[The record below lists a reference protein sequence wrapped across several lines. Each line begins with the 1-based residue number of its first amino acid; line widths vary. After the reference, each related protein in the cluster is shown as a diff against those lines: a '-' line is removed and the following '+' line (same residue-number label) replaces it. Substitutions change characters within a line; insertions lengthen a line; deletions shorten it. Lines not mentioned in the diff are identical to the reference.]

1 MIKFFRK
8 IRQKMLTENKFSKYL
23 IYAIGEIILVVIGI
37 LIALGINNWNQDIN
51 SKNELKQIL
60 KEVSNDLE
68 KDIVWLDQQIENGEG
83 FVNNVDHL
91 LDNGHNMP
99 VDSLLHRISA
109 VYRYTYFIP
118 VSFGYN
124 KLNKHPRTELL
135 PDRLTNNLTSYYSGF
150 SIERNSIS
158 HETFTLYNLNA
169 FRNYLVKF
177 GFPLEMDKL
186 KRPKDLSNLNDII
199 NDIEFIG
206 ILRTTKHNWSIEL
219 YVLNTAR
226 TMAKNNLET
235 INNYLSSI
243 NGF

>member
-8 IRQKMLTENKFSKYL
+8 IRQNLLTENKTGKYFK
-23 IYAIGEIILVVIGI
+23 YAIGEIVLVVIGI
-37 LIALGINNWNQDIN
+37 LIALQINNWNQDIT
-51 SKNELKQIL
+51 SKNELEQIL

-68 KDIVWLDQQIENGEG
+68 QDIFWLDQQIENGEG
-83 FVNNVDHL
+83 FVNNVDYL
-91 LDNGHNMP
+91 LGNGNNMP

-124 KLNKHPRTELL
+124 KFNKHPRTELL
-135 PDRLTNNLTSYYSGF
+135 PDRLTNDITIYYSGF

-158 HETFTLYNLNA
+158 LEINTLYSLNA
-169 FRNYLVKF
+169 FRNYLVKY
-177 GFPLEMDKL
+177 GFPLEVNEL
-186 KRPKDLSNLNDII
+186 KRLEDLSNLNDII

-206 ILRTTKHNWSIEL
+206 ILRTIKNNWSVEL